1 LTHKKKVL
9 EALNVL
15 KKGMYMTKYAKS
27 AFNPHEKKVFISD
40 DYQKLCWQNKDSSDI
55 KFVLIS

>member
-1 LTHKKKVL
+1 
-9 EALNVL
+9 
-15 KKGMYMTKYAKS
+15 MTKYAKS